1 METIGLFAFY
11 NTGLES
17 VEFPESLRTV
27 AQGAFSECMYLKS
40 VKFCEGLE
48 VLGTEEYEEDGKPWR
63 GVFEE
68 SALENIELPSTLRRI
83 EYDAFMNCKGI

>member
-27 AQGAFSECMYLKS
+27 AQGAFSDCKSLKS
-40 VKFCEGLE
+40 VILNEGLE
-48 VLGTEEYEEDGKPWR
+48 VLGT
-63 GVFEE
+63 
-68 SALENIELPSTLRRI
+68 N
-83 EYDAFMNCKGI
+83 